1 MKRRT
6 KGWSGVFVVIELA
19 LFDLPADIFFD
30 GGQLRVLVDD
40 FAVLAHK
47 ENMRQNHQTL
57 LGAQFAVEPT
67 GLMQM
72 HAAYTC
78 ALYNRLRFSGG
89 LVAVDGHELKSL
101 GTMCV

>member
-1 MKRRT
+1 MAAIAHVSAP
-6 KGWSGVFVVIELA
+6 GISYS
-19 LFDLPADIFFD
+19 DL
-30 GGQLRVLVDD
+30 R
-40 FAVLAHK
+40 K
-47 ENMRQNHQTL
+47 
-57 LGAQFAVEPT
+57 PT

-101 GTMCV
+101 GTMCF